1 MNAEKKKR
9 KTLIKRIRADK
20 VALFIKEHKLFT
32 LFFLCLCIVNIF
44 LILKEKPKVDS
55 YSCSTHDKGP
65 YGTSVLFQYLSD
77 KRIKVSRMEIPSY
90 TQLKKGTTGKT
101 LVILSPQVTPAA
113 WEWEHILSWVAQG
126 NRLITSGFTGPR
138 TSVFDEQKSLRS
150 FAAREKLD
158 SVEVLLPVHEHGPGF
173 LKADHQIGMSFF
185 DKTKTEPGDTVL
197 LNHLSTVYF
206 QADMVPFLTLKDK
219 IIAAKK
225 AVGKGEWIMF
235 TQPNPLSN
243 TLLKHP
249 SWFKFAISLIIGN
262 TSFSKGEIIFDEYH
276 NGFRATESLWELLR
290 FYKFDRGII
299 FLGCVG
305 ILFLFFTGIRTA
317 PPTVLGYRHVKD
329 VIPGFKAIGNLV
341 CRHKAYKGLLKREL
355 DLIKYEVA
363 GKIKKK
369 ISVEELY
376 GLYTR
381 KGNLPRG
388 MTKEEFE
395 SLVVEVYSGKNTEPE
410 TTIRILNLFVHM
422 RKELRL

>member
-1 MNAEKKKR
+1 MSGEKKQNKSF
-9 KTLIKRIRADK
+9 LKRIRADK
-20 VALFIKEHKLFT
+20 TALFIKEHKLFT
-32 LFFLCLCIVNIF
+32 FFFLLLCIVNIS

-55 YSCSTHDKGP
+55 YSCSTHDRGP
-65 YGTSVLFQYLSD
+65 YGTSVLFEYLSN
-77 KRIKVSRMEIPSY
+77 KKLKVSRMELPSY
-90 TQLKKGTTGKT
+90 TQLKKGTSGKT
-101 LVILSPQVTPAA
+101 LVILSPQFTPAA

-138 TSVFDEQKSLRS
+138 SSMFDEQKSIYT
-150 FAAREKLD
+150 FAAREELD
-158 SVEVLLPVHEHGPGF
+158 SIKVLLPAPENTPEA
-173 LKADHQIGMSFF
+173 LKPDHQIGISFF

-197 LNHLSTVYF
+197 LNHLSTTYF
-206 QADMVPFLTLKDK
+206 KADMVPFLSLKDK
-219 IIAAKK
+219 VIAAKR

-249 SWFKFAISLIIGN
+249 SWYKFAVSLIVGN
-262 TSFSKGEIIFDEYH
+262 SSFSKREIIFDEYH

-299 FLGCVG
+299 FLCCMG

-329 VIPGFKAIGNLV
+329 VIPGLKAMGNLV
-341 CRHKAYKGLLKREL
+341 CRHKAYNGLLKREL
-355 DLIKYEVA
+355 DLIKYEAA
-363 GKIKKK
+363 GRINKKL
-369 ISVEELY
+369 SVEELY

-381 KGNLPRG
+381 KGKLPRG
-388 MTKEEFE
+388 MTREEFE
-395 SLVVEVYSGKNTEPE
+395 RLIVEAYSGKNTEPE